1 MAKQHT
7 PVIGKNIIE
16 SLTLGMYENPFC
28 IYREYIQNAADAI
41 DKAEALGLFSP
52 NGLPAIEVQIDEKKR
67 EIIISDNGVGIA
79 ESTAYETLT
88 DIAAST
94 KIVGKDKGFRGIGR
108 LAGLA
113 YCERLIFETSHA
125 GEATR
130 SILEWD
136 AKQLRALI
144 ADRKK
149 TEHAAEVIKKIT
161 AYRTEKE
168 SGDAHYFKVILS
180 GVTETKLLDTS
191 KAREYLN
198 FVAPVRYRSGFVF
211 HSEIKKYMKDNGYK
225 IDEYHIFING
235 QPVEK
240 LYQTYLYTEKNG
252 KKDPY
257 DDVQDVVFLADT
269 APDGQPLYWGWYS
282 LTALEKQIPSCNPGR
297 SIRLRK
303 ENIQIGDEL
312 ALAKLFKEPRG
323 TKYFLGEI
331 FAVHPELIPNSQ
343 RDYFSANETVSLFEE
358 SLTKKFA
365 ELDSL
370 YHLSSTTRNHFKK
383 ISSLVSAQ
391 NEYAEK
397 LKEGFSGKEEAETL
411 RADIDAKAKE
421 AEAAE
426 GSLANLYGRH
436 QQDTTTGRLLNIIK
450 EKLEVKKPTGKA
462 KHIAPPPASTKV
474 KLIVDKYSNL
484 KKQERKLVSRIY
496 EVINNVLPKELA
508 SNLIEKI
515 DETLSK

>member
-7 PVIGKNIIE
+7 PIIGKNIIE

-41 DKAEALGLFSP
+41 DKAEVQGFFSS
-52 NGLPAIEVQIDEKKR
+52 GELPAIQIKIDETKR
-67 EIIISDNGVGIA
+67 EIVISDNGVGIA
-79 ESTAYETLT
+79 ESIVYETLT

-113 YCERLIFETSHA
+113 YCEKLIFVSSHA
-125 GEATR
+125 GETTR
-130 SILEWD
+130 NILEWD
-136 AKQLRALI
+136 AKQLRDLI
-144 ADRKK
+144 SDRKK
-149 TEHAAEVIKKIT
+149 TQHAADVIKAIT
-161 AYRTEKE
+161 TFRTERE
-168 SGDAHYFKVILS
+168 SEDAHYFKVVLAS
-180 GVTETKLLDTS
+180 VTDAKLLGTS
-191 KAREYLN
+191 KVREYLN

-211 HSEIKKYMKDNGYK
+211 HSEIKKHMKDNGYN
-225 IDEYHIFING
+225 IDEYRIFIDE

-252 KKDPY
+252 KKEPY
-257 DDVQDVVFLADT
+257 DDVRDVVFLSDST
-269 APDGQPLYWGWYS
+269 PDGQPLYWGWYS
-282 LTALEKQIPSCNPGR
+282 LTTLEKQIPSCNPGR

-343 RDYFSANETVSLFEE
+343 RDYFSANDTVALFEG
-358 SLTKKFA
+358 SLRKKFA

-370 YHLSSTTRNHFKK
+370 YHLSSTARNHYKK
-383 ISSLVSAQ
+383 IGSLVNAQ
-391 NEYAEK
+391 NEYMEK
-397 LKEGFSGKEEAETL
+397 SKEGFSGKEEAENL
-411 RADIDAKAKE
+411 LAEIDAKTKE

-426 GSLANLYGRH
+426 SSLTSLYGRH
-436 QQDTTTGRLLNIIK
+436 QPDTTTGQLLTIIK
-450 EKLEVKKPTGKA
+450 EKLEVKKPTVKA
-462 KHIAPPPASTKV
+462 KQVPPAAASGKI
-474 KLIVDKYSNL
+474 KFRADNLNNL

>member
-1 MAKQHT
+1 MAKQHI

-28 IYREYIQNAADAI
+28 IYREYIQNSADAI
-41 DKAEALGLFSP
+41 DKAEALGFFLS
-52 NGLPAIEVQIDEKKR
+52 GELPAIEILVDEKKR
-67 EIIISDNGVGIA
+67 EIIIYDNGVGIA
-79 ESTAYETLT
+79 ESKAYETLT

-113 YCERLIFETSHA
+113 YCEKLIFETSHA

-130 SILEWD
+130 NVVEWD

-144 ADRKK
+144 ADREK
-149 TEHAAEVIKKIT
+149 TEHAADVIRKIT
-161 AYRTEKE
+161 TYRTEKE
-168 SGDAHYFKVILS
+168 SDDAHYFKVVLS
-180 GVTETKLLDTS
+180 GVTDAKLLDS
-191 KAREYLN
+191 FKVRGYLN

-211 HSEIKKYMKDNGYK
+211 HSEIKKYMKENGHK
-225 IDEYHIFING
+225 IDEYQIFINE

-257 DDVQDVVFLADT
+257 DDVRGVVFLSDS

-282 LTALEKQIPSCNPGR
+282 LTTLEKQIPSCNPGR

-303 ENIQIGDEL
+303 ENIQVGDEL
-312 ALAKLFKEPRG
+312 ALAKLFKEARG

-331 FAVHPELIPNSQ
+331 FAVHPGLIPNSQ
-343 RDYFSANETVSLFEE
+343 RDYFSANETVALFED
-358 SLTKKFA
+358 SLRKKFA

-370 YHLSSTTRNHFKK
+370 YHLSSTARNHYKK
-383 ISSLVSAQ
+383 IGSLISVQ

-397 LKEGFSGKEEAETL
+397 SKEGFSGKEEAENL
-411 RADIDAKAKE
+411 LANIDTKIKE

-426 GSLANLYGRH
+426 SSLTSLYGRH
-436 QQDTTTGRLLNIIK
+436 QPDTTTGQLLSIIK

-462 KHIAPPPASTKV
+462 KQVASAAVSGKV
-474 KLIVDKYSNL
+474 KFRADNLSNL

-496 EVINNVLPKELA
+496 EVINNVLPRDLA

>member
-16 SLTLGMYENPFC
+16 SLTLGMYENQFC
-28 IYREYIQNAADAI
+28 IYREYIQNSADAI
-41 DKAEALGLFSP
+41 DKAEGLGIFLS
-52 NGLPAIEVQIDEKKR
+52 GELPAIEIQVDEKKR

-79 ESTAYETLT
+79 ESFAYETLT

-113 YCERLIFETSHA
+113 YCEKLIFETSHA

-130 SILEWD
+130 NVLEWD
-136 AKQLRALI
+136 AKQLRSLI

-149 TEHAAEVIKKIT
+149 TEHAADVIKKIT

-168 SGDAHYFKVILS
+168 SSDAHYFKVILS
-180 GVTETKLLDTS
+180 GVTDAKLLNTS
-191 KAREYLN
+191 NVREYLN

-211 HSEIKKYMKDNGYK
+211 HSEIKKYMKANGYK
-225 IDEYHIFING
+225 IDEYQIFINE

-252 KKDPY
+252 KKEPY
-257 DDVQDVVFLADT
+257 DDVRSVVFLADT

-297 SIRLRK
+297 GIRLRK

-331 FAVHPELIPNSQ
+331 FAIHPGLIPNSQ
-343 RDYFSANETVSLFEE
+343 RDYFSANDTVALFED
-358 SLTKKFA
+358 SLTKKFS
-365 ELDSL
+365 ELDTL
-370 YHLSSTTRNHFKK
+370 YHLSSTARNLFKK
-383 ISSLVSAQ
+383 ISSLTSTQ

-397 LKEGFSGKEEAETL
+397 SKEGFLGKEEETL
-411 RADIDAKAKE
+411 RANIDARTKE
-421 AEAAE
+421 AETAE
-426 GSLANLYGRH
+426 SSLTNLYGKHHR
-436 QQDTTTGRLLNIIK
+436 DTTTRQLLNIIK
-450 EKLEVKKPTGKA
+450 EKTEGEKPTIKA
-462 KHIAPPPASTKV
+462 KHIDPLLTSAKV
-474 KLIVDKYSNL
+474 KLKVDKYSNL

-496 EVINNVLPKELA
+496 EVINNVLPKDLA

>member
-1 MAKQHT
+1 MAKQRT
-7 PVIGKNIIE
+7 PIIGKNIIE

-28 IYREYIQNAADAI
+28 IYREYIQNSADAI
-41 DKAEALGLFSP
+41 DKAGALGFFLS
-52 NGLPAIEVQIDEKKR
+52 GKLPAIEIQIDEKKCG
-67 EIIISDNGVGIA
+67 IIISDNGVGIA
-79 ESTAYETLT
+79 ESHAYETLT

-113 YCERLIFETSHA
+113 YCEKLIFETSHA
-125 GEATR
+125 GESIR

-136 AKQLRALI
+136 AKQLRTLI

-149 TEHAAEVIKKIT
+149 TEHAADVIRKIT
-161 AYRTEKE
+161 TYSTEQE
-168 SGDAHYFKVILS
+168 SVDAHYFKVILS
-180 GVTETKLLDTS
+180 GVTETKLLDSS
-191 KAREYLN
+191 KVRGYLN

-225 IDEYHIFING
+225 IDEYQIFINE

-257 DDVQDVVFLADT
+257 DDVRDVVFLTDS

-282 LTALEKQIPSCNPGR
+282 LTTLEKQIPSCNPGR

-312 ALAKLFKEPRG
+312 ALAKLFKEARG

-331 FAVHPELIPNSQ
+331 FAVHPDLIPNSQ
-343 RDYFSANETVSLFEE
+343 RDYFSANATVALFED
-358 SLTKKFA
+358 SLRKKFA

-370 YHLSSTTRNHFKK
+370 YHLSSTARNHYKK
-383 ISSLVSAQ
+383 IGSLVNVQ

-397 LKEGFSGKEEAETL
+397 SKEGFSGKEEAESL
-411 RADIDAKAKE
+411 LADIDAKAKE

-426 GSLANLYGRH
+426 SSLISLYGRH
-436 QQDTTTGRLLNIIK
+436 QPETTTGKLLSIIK
-450 EKLEVKKPTGKA
+450 EKLEVKKPVAKA
-462 KHIAPPPASTKV
+462 KQAASGKV
-474 KLIVDKYSNL
+474 KFRADNLSNL